1 MLVMDHFVTVGD
13 TELGQICSVK
23 ISKDV
28 AKLTDT
34 ATIVCP
40 AVSHGRTLS
49 YVGKVRK
56 WQEVHIALGYDGNLR
71 EEFAGYVKSVA
82 LEGEQ
87 MRIECEDALLL
98 FQRVDMPNGELL
110 NPSIKDVL
118 AMVLKNVNEFIRR
131 ENLGPSLSLNC
142 LYDYKYDKFCTINA
156 TAYTILDLIQKEGAP
171 NIYIADN
178 VLNVVPQYTNSTG
191 EASYSPQRNICKDG
205 LKLKWREESDRSL
218 YVVVSATGADGKK
231 VEATAGKKGENEFK
245 LDLGNRVTDLKSLQ
259 AIADNQLKRS
269 IYTGYEG
276 SFQGWLV
283 PFCDAGYIVSLTDE
297 ANELHNGRYY
307 VTSVAVEYSS
317 SGGVR
322 TVSLGA
328 AVSG

>member
-13 TELGQICSVK
+13 IELRQIASVK
-23 ISKDV
+23 ITKDV
-28 AKLTDT
+28 TKLTDA

-40 AVSHGRTLS
+40 AISHGRTLAHVS
-49 YVGKVRK
+49 RIKK
-56 WQEVHIALGYDGNLR
+56 WQEVHISLGYDGNLR
-71 EEFAGYVKSVA
+71 EEFSGFVKSVA
-82 LEGEQ
+82 VDGEK
-87 MRIECEDALLL
+87 MIIECEDAILL
-98 FQRVDMPNGELL
+98 FQRVDLPNGELL

-142 LYDYKYDKFCTINA
+142 LYDYKYDKFCTVNA
-156 TAYTILDLIQKEGAP
+156 TAYTVLDLIQKEGAP

-191 EASYSPQRNICKDG
+191 EASYSLQRNICKDG

-231 VEATAGKKGENEFK
+231 VEATAGKKGGNEFK

-259 AIADNQLKRS
+259 AIADNQLRRR

-276 SFQGWLV
+276 GFQGWLI
-283 PFCDAGYIVSLTDE
+283 PFCDAGFTINLRDE
-297 ANELHNGRYY
+297 TNELHSGRYY
-307 VTSVAVEYSS
+307 VTAVTVEFSS